1 MQKGVDAKKVFGR
14 QEGKDP
20 HTYFEP
26 QHLLGLFRF
35 RLHHTHRSELG
46 VLLGLIQIK
55 SCTHGVERMEYL
67 QRLLDKFDRF
77 ELLIAGLIGAVVAS
91 WWHKDDLSDWRA
103 WLVFLITGVACSLYL
118 TSMVSTY
125 LNVTEP
131 KIVAGIGFLLGTFG
145 GSLLAAIN
153 RAIKAADLWALIR
166 QRFGG
171 GNPP

>member
-1 MQKGVDAKKVFGR
+1 MAYR
-14 QEGKDP
+14 QFLMP
-20 HTYFEP
+20 
-26 QHLLGLFRF
+26 
-35 RLHHTHRSELG
+35 
-46 VLLGLIQIK
+46 
-55 SCTHGVERMEYL
+55 HGVERMEYL
-67 QRLLDKFDRF
+67 QRLLDKIDRF

-103 WLVFLITGVACSLYL
+103 WMVFLITGVACSLYL

>member
-1 MQKGVDAKKVFGR
+1 MLR
-14 QEGKDP
+14 
-20 HTYFEP
+20 
-26 QHLLGLFRF
+26 LFRF
-35 RLHHTHRSELG
+35 RLHHTHCSELG
-46 VLLGLIQIK
+46 VLLELIQIK

-67 QRLLDKFDRF
+67 QRLLDKLDRF

>member
-1 MQKGVDAKKVFGR
+1 
-14 QEGKDP
+14 
-20 HTYFEP
+20 
-26 QHLLGLFRF
+26 
-35 RLHHTHRSELG
+35 
-46 VLLGLIQIK
+46 
-55 SCTHGVERMEYL
+55 MEYL
-67 QRLLDKFDRF
+67 QRLLDKIDRF
-77 ELLIAGLIGAVVAS
+77 ELVIAGLIGAVVAS

-103 WLVFLITGVACSLYL
+103 WMVFLITGVACSLYL

>member
-1 MQKGVDAKKVFGR
+1 
-14 QEGKDP
+14 
-20 HTYFEP
+20 
-26 QHLLGLFRF
+26 
-35 RLHHTHRSELG
+35 
-46 VLLGLIQIK
+46 VLLELIQIK

-67 QRLLDKFDRF
+67 QRLLDKIDRF
-77 ELLIAGLIGAVVAS
+77 ELLIAGLVGAVVAS

-103 WLVFLITGVACSLYL
+103 WMVFLVTGVACSLYL

-145 GSLLAAIN
+145 GSLLAAVN

>member
-1 MQKGVDAKKVFGR
+1 MKAS
-14 QEGKDP
+14 P
-20 HTYFEP
+20 SA
-26 QHLLGLFRF
+26 GLFRF
-35 RLHHTHRSELG
+35 RPHHTHCSELG
-46 VLLGLIQIK
+46 VLCEPIQFPNMP
-55 SCTHGVERMEYL
+55 HGVERMEYL
-67 QRLLDKFDRF
+67 QRLLDKIDRF

-103 WLVFLITGVACSLYL
+103 WMVFLVTGVACSLYL
-118 TSMVSTY
+118 TSMVSAY

>member
-1 MQKGVDAKKVFGR
+1 MTIARSHMPATERAF
-14 QEGKDP
+14 
-20 HTYFEP
+20 
-26 QHLLGLFRF
+26 LF
-35 RLHHTHRSELG
+35 
-46 VLLGLIQIK
+46 IMP
-55 SCTHGVERMEYL
+55 HGVERMEYL
-67 QRLLDKFDRF
+67 QRLLDKIDRF

-103 WLVFLITGVACSLYL
+103 WMVFLITGVACSLYL

>member
-1 MQKGVDAKKVFGR
+1 MPATERAF
-14 QEGKDP
+14 
-20 HTYFEP
+20 
-26 QHLLGLFRF
+26 LF
-35 RLHHTHRSELG
+35 
-46 VLLGLIQIK
+46 IMP
-55 SCTHGVERMEYL
+55 HGVERMEYL
-67 QRLLDKFDRF
+67 QRLLDKIDRF

-103 WLVFLITGVACSLYL
+103 WMVFLITGVACSLYL

>member
-1 MQKGVDAKKVFGR
+1 
-14 QEGKDP
+14 
-20 HTYFEP
+20 
-26 QHLLGLFRF
+26 
-35 RLHHTHRSELG
+35 
-46 VLLGLIQIK
+46 
-55 SCTHGVERMEYL
+55 
-67 QRLLDKFDRF
+67 
-77 ELLIAGLIGAVVAS
+77 
-91 WWHKDDLSDWRA
+91 
-103 WLVFLITGVACSLYL
+103 
-118 TSMVSTY
+118 MVSAY

>member
-1 MQKGVDAKKVFGR
+1 MPATERAF
-14 QEGKDP
+14 
-20 HTYFEP
+20 
-26 QHLLGLFRF
+26 LFN
-35 RLHHTHRSELG
+35 HAH
-46 VLLGLIQIK
+46 
-55 SCTHGVERMEYL
+55 HGVERMEYL
-67 QRLLDKFDRF
+67 QRLLDKIDRF

>member
-1 MQKGVDAKKVFGR
+1 
-14 QEGKDP
+14 
-20 HTYFEP
+20 
-26 QHLLGLFRF
+26 
-35 RLHHTHRSELG
+35 

-55 SCTHGVERMEYL
+55 SCTYGVERMEYL
-67 QRLLDKFDRF
+67 QRLLDKLDRF

>member
-1 MQKGVDAKKVFGR
+1 
-14 QEGKDP
+14 
-20 HTYFEP
+20 
-26 QHLLGLFRF
+26 
-35 RLHHTHRSELG
+35 
-46 VLLGLIQIK
+46 
-55 SCTHGVERMEYL
+55 MEYL
-67 QRLLDKFDRF
+67 QRLLDKIDRL

-103 WLVFLITGVACSLYL
+103 WMVFLITGVACSLYL